1 MTFGHDLNTQFSS
14 AGKIRVAMQPNRGG
28 HVLRIH
34 FTSEDLARTRVASAP
49 DPLWELA
56 LSTHV
61 LRVRGSAPM
70 HTGWKNEVATHLHPG
85 GPLREQVAM
94 LLAVNP
100 PVGYFPDFLTPAD
113 SVGGFEAGLDAVLS
127 TPQPRLHSEIGQLAL
142 GQGGMLPSVVGDL
155 VTGARSALHELGD
168 AMTRYHEV
176 AIAPVWDRI
185 RASFDAD
192 RALRARTVLDGG
204 TAALLD
210 ALHPTVRF
218 VESRLEIFDYP
229 ADRDLYLN
237 GRGLLLV
244 PSYFKFWSKPMA
256 LVDPELPPVLCYP
269 VDRKVLAAGGN
280 GYAHLVALLG
290 RTRAAVLELVASG
303 TTTGEL
309 ARRLKVSAAAASQ
322 HIGVLRESGLVLSS
336 RDGNTV
342 HHTLTPLGLS
352 MLNGG

>member
-1 MTFGHDLNTQFSS
+1 M
-14 AGKIRVAMQPNRGG
+14 
-28 HVLRIH
+28 LRIH

-61 LRVRGSAPM
+61 LRVRGAAPM
-70 HTGWKNEVATHLHPG
+70 HTAWKNQVASHLHPG
-85 GPLREQVAM
+85 GRLREQVAL

-113 SVGGFEAGLDAVLS
+113 SGAGFEAGLDAVLS
-127 TPQPRLHSEIGQLAL
+127 TPQHRLRAEIGQLAV
-142 GQGGMLPSVVGDL
+142 GQGGALPTVVGDL
-155 VTGARSALHELGD
+155 VSGSRAALAELGE

-176 AIAPVWDRI
+176 AIAPIWDRI

-192 RALRARTVLDGG
+192 RALRARTVLDNGM
-204 TAALLD
+204 AALLD
-210 ALHPTVRF
+210 ALHPSVRF
-218 VESRLEIFDYP
+218 QENRLEIFDYP
-229 ADRDLYLN
+229 ADRDLYLR

-256 LVDPELPPVLCYP
+256 LVDPELPPVLVYP
-269 VDRKVLAAGGN
+269 VDRKVLATGGN
-280 GYAHLVALLG
+280 GHAHLVALLG
-290 RTRAAVLELVASG
+290 RTRAAVLELAAAG

-309 ARRLKVSAAAASQ
+309 SRRLSVSAAAASQ

-336 RDGNTV
+336 RNGNTV
-342 HHTLTPLGLS
+342 HHTLTPLGAA
-352 MLNGG
+352 MLAG